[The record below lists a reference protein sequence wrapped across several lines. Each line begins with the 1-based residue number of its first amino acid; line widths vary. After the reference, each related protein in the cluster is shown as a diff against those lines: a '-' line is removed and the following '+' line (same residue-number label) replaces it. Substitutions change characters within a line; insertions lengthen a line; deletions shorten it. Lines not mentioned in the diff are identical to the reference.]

1 LIGRKIVNGKHGWQ
15 TDAGHDALLARKSVT
30 LGHGGHKR
38 VGALR
43 VVVVKNTVHPLGQLG
58 AQERALREESKPMN
72 SVAL

>member
-1 LIGRKIVNGKHGWQ
+1 LIGRKIVNGKYRWQ

-43 VVVVKNTVHPLGQLG
+43 VVFVKNTVHPLGQFG
-58 AQERALREESKPMN
+58 AQERALREELKQ
-72 SVAL
+72 